1 MGWGKPQP
9 IYYMGEKILI
19 VEAVI
24 VLFFGLVAG
33 SFANVCIYRLP
44 RNESIVFPASHCP
57 SCNKPIHWYDNIP
70 VFSFLALRARCRSC
84 HKPISWRYPLVEAL
98 TGLLFLAMYWRF
110 GLTLY
115 LFAYCLVSLFLVVIT
130 FIDLKEQIIPDELSY
145 SLLFAG
151 IFFSFFNAE
160 LYLKYLF
167 YFPLAINRLAAS
179 YCGLLVGGGLLY
191 FIAWV
196 SRGGMGGGDIKLAAA
211 LGTFLGWANTLV
223 MLGISF
229 LLGGVVGVVLLL
241 LGRKKRKDPIPF
253 GPFIALATILLILF
267 ETPIYRVINAY
278 FRF

>member
-1 MGWGKPQP
+1 METD
-9 IYYMGEKILI
+9 IIIL
-19 VEAVI
+19 EAI
-24 VLFFGLVAG
+24 ITFTFGLFFG

-57 SCNKPIHWYDNIP
+57 NCNTDIHWYDNIP
-70 VFSFLALRARCRSC
+70 VLSFLILRAKCRSC
-84 HKPISWRYPLVEAL
+84 HEPISWRYPLVEML
-98 TGLLFLAMYWRF
+98 TGLLFLSMYWRF
-110 GLTLY
+110 GLTRY
-115 LFAYCLVSLFLVVIT
+115 LFAYCLLALFLVVIT

-145 SLLFAG
+145 GLLFAG

-160 LYLKYLF
+160 LYIKYLF
-167 YFPLAINRLAAS
+167 YFPVVINRLAAS

-229 LLGGVVGVVLLL
+229 LLGGVVGVILLAM
-241 LGRKKRKDPIPF
+241 GRKKRKDPIPF
-253 GPFIALATILLILF
+253 GPFIALATILMILF
-267 ETPIYRVINAY
+267 ETPIYRLINAY
-278 FRF
+278 FQF